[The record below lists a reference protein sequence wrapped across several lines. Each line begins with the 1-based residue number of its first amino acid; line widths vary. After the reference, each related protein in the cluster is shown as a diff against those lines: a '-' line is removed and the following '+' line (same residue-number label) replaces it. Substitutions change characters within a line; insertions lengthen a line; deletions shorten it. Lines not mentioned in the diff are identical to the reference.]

1 MGVARRGFDPLSALF
16 ESPPVRPGTA
26 DADGT
31 GEGAALSVVPEVPP
45 EEMPTV
51 AGGGE
56 RILRPEVSDVAAT
69 EEIDKVALA
78 KALAQAA
85 LSKFPNDEVSEEP
98 EDSDT
103 GDRRLTERAPRPTDA
118 LEAARVAAAKEQKAR
133 RSAQREWASALP
145 GRVESL
151 LGTML
156 PGARQ
161 VEVVNALIMD
171 DRKVLKALWK
181 AHRTRMSEHGVL
193 GMVVAATSVL
203 RALDRVPQGQLVA
216 AIVATES
223 SEYLVWVDMGSHATI
238 AAFPEARTWVTRT

>member
-1 MGVARRGFDPLSALF
+1 VVP
-16 ESPPVRPGTA
+16 E
-26 DADGT
+26 
-31 GEGAALSVVPEVPP
+31 VVPEVPP

-51 AGGGE
+51 AGEGKQFV
-56 RILRPEVSDVAAT
+56 RPEVSDIAMT
-69 EEIDKVALA
+69 EEIDKIALA

-85 LSKFPNDEVSEEP
+85 LSKLPSEEVPEEP
-98 EDSDT
+98 EVSDK

-118 LEAARVAAAKEQKAR
+118 LEAARLAAAREQKAR
-133 RSAQREWASALP
+133 RSAQKEWANALP

-151 LGTML
+151 LGSML

-171 DRKVLKALWK
+171 DRRVLKALWK

-193 GMVVAATSVL
+193 GMVVAATNVL
-203 RALDRVPQGQLVA
+203 RALDRVSQGQLVA

-223 SEYLVWVDMGSHATI
+223 SEYLVWVDIGSQATI